1 MPTYN
6 PVAAK
11 EIDEERK
18 DARSLARDACIERM
32 MQHLEDARDPDLT
45 LEVLHEE
52 CFDHGLADALLRMY
66 RAGGG
71 VEHVMSVIQSIE
83 AGFFSYAEREAD
95 Q

>member
-6 PVAAK
+6 PVAAA
-11 EIDEERK
+11 EMRDEREN
-18 DARSLARDACIERM
+18 ARSLARDAHIEQT
-32 MQHLEDARDPDLT
+32 MQKLEDAHDPDLT

-52 CFDHGLADALLRMY
+52 CFDHGLADALLRLY

-71 VEHVMSVIQSIE
+71 VEHVMSVLESIE
-83 AGFFSYAEREAD
+83 AGFFSHAEREAD

>member
-1 MPTYN
+1 MTYN
-6 PVAAK
+6 PVAAT
-11 EIDEERK
+11 EARDEREN
-18 DARSLARDACIERM
+18 ARSLARDACIERM

-71 VEHVMSVIQSIE
+71 VEHVMSVLESIE
-83 AGFFSYAEREAD
+83 AGFHQYADREAGL
-95 Q
+95 

>member
-18 DARSLARDACIERM
+18 DARSLARDGCIERM

>member
-11 EIDEERK
+11 ELHEKRE
-18 DARSLARDACIERM
+18 DARSLARDARIEQT
-32 MQHLEDARDPDLT
+32 MQKLEDAHDPDLT

>member
-1 MPTYN
+1 MTYN

-11 EIDEERK
+11 EMADEREN
-18 DARSLARDACIERM
+18 ARSLARDARIEQT

-52 CFDHGLADALLRMY
+52 CFEHGLADALLRMY

-71 VEHVMSVIQSIE
+71 VEQVMSVLESIE
-83 AGFFSYAEREAD
+83 AGFHQYADREAGL
-95 Q
+95 

>member
-6 PVAAK
+6 PVAAA
-11 EIDEERK
+11 EARDERE
-18 DARSLARDACIERM
+18 DARAQAREVCIE
-32 MQHLEDARDPDLT
+32 QTVQKLEDARDPDLT

-52 CFDHGLADALLRMY
+52 CFDHGLADALLRLY

-71 VEHVMSVIQSIE
+71 VEHVLSVMQSIE